1 VVILGAGPVGIAA
14 CAILKRAGASKVIIS
29 ETQPERAA
37 MALKLGADAH
47 VDPSKEDFATRVLE
61 ITSGMGADLFM
72 EATGLPEV
80 VYPGIEKVIWEGRT
94 LNSTVVVTA
103 RAEARMPVMGEVL
116 QVRRARIIGAQ
127 GHSGHG
133 NFPRVIE
140 CMASGMDVT
149 SMSTKKIRFN
159 EIAENI
165 IKLQT
170 DRSECKVTYVA
181 E

>member
-1 VVILGAGPVGIAA
+1 
-14 CAILKRAGASKVIIS
+14 
-29 ETQPERAA
+29 
-37 MALKLGADAH
+37 
-47 VDPSKEDFATRVLE
+47 
-61 ITSGMGADLFM
+61 
-72 EATGLPEV
+72 
-80 VYPGIEKVIWEGRT
+80 
-94 LNSTVVVTA
+94 
-103 RAEARMPVMGEVL
+103 MPVMGEVL

-170 DRSECKVTYVA
+170 DRSECKVTYLA